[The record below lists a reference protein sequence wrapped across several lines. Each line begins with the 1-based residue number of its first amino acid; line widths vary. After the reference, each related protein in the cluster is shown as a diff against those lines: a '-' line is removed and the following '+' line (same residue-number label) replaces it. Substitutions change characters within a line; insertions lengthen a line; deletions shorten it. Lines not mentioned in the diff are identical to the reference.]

1 MCRGGGYLCSAMLIS
16 AFILVIP
23 TLLLLKKVSR
33 DRFMELVQNMR
44 IAFIGHKRIPSR
56 EGGVE
61 IVVDELSAR
70 MSARGNRVVVYN
82 RKGHNV
88 AGAEF
93 DDTVNASDK
102 PFSYQGVHV
111 VPVTTFDAKGMAAL
125 SSSFFATLKAIAA
138 KPDVIHYHAEGP
150 CVMLRLAHWAGIRT
164 VATIHGLDWQRAKWG
179 RFASTYLKFGER
191 TAAKCADEVIVLSR
205 NMQEYFKNTYG
216 RDTRFIPNGIER
228 KQLVTAQEITSEYG
242 LHKDDYILFL
252 GRIVPEKGVHYL
264 IDAFGK
270 LDTDKKLV
278 IAGGSSD
285 STEYYEQV
293 KQMAAQDSRIIL
305 TGFVRGRMLQELYSN
320 AYIYVLPSDLEGMPM
335 SLLEAMSYGNC
346 CLTSDI
352 AECTEVVED
361 KAASFAHGSADALYK
376 ALNELIR
383 HPQKVQKYKNEA
395 ADFITVKYSWDSVVD
410 QTLALYKGEKVGE

>member
-1 MCRGGGYLCSAMLIS
+1 M
-16 AFILVIP
+16 
-23 TLLLLKKVSR
+23 K
-33 DRFMELVQNMR
+33 
-44 IAFIGHKRIPSR
+44 IAIIGHKRIPSR
-56 EGGVE
+56 EGGIE
-61 IVVDELSAR
+61 IVVDELATR
-70 MSARGNRVVVYN
+70 MTTKGNQVIAYS

-93 DDTVNASDK
+93 DGDADTMGR
-102 PFSYQGVHV
+102 PFFYQGVHV
-111 VPVTTFDAKGMAAL
+111 IPVTTIDAKGIAAL

-216 RDTRFIPNGIER
+216 RETQFIPNGMER
-228 KQLVTAQEITSEYG
+228 KQLFTAQEITSEYG
-242 LHKDDYILFL
+242 LNKDDYVLFL

-285 STEYYEQV
+285 SMEYYEQI
-293 KQMAAQDSRIIL
+293 KQMAAQDPRIIL
-305 TGFVRGRMLQELYSN
+305 TGFVQGRVLQELYSN

-376 ALNELIR
+376 ALDELIR
-383 HPQKVQKYKNEA
+383 HPQKVQGYKDEA
-395 ADFITVKYSWDSVVD
+395 ADFITGKYSWDSVVD
-410 QTLALYKGEKVGE
+410 QTLALYKGEKGGE

>member
-1 MCRGGGYLCSAMLIS
+1 M
-16 AFILVIP
+16 
-23 TLLLLKKVSR
+23 
-33 DRFMELVQNMR
+33 
-44 IAFIGHKRIPSR
+44 IGHKRIPSR
-56 EGGVE
+56 EGGIE
-61 IVVDELSAR
+61 IVVEELATR
-70 MSARGNRVVVYN
+70 MAARGNRVVAYN

-93 DDTVNASDK
+93 DDTVNTSNE
-102 PFSYQGVHV
+102 PFFYRGVHV
-111 VPVTTFDAKGMAAL
+111 IPVTTVDAKGMAAL

-179 RFASTYLKFGER
+179 KFASTYLKFGER
-191 TAAKCADEVIVLSR
+191 TAARCADEVIVLSR

-216 RDTRFIPNGIER
+216 RDTWFIPNGIER
-228 KQLVTAQEITSEYG
+228 KQPVAAQKITNKYG
-242 LHKDDYILFL
+242 LHKDDYMLFL

-264 IDAFGK
+264 IEAFRK

-278 IAGGSSD
+278 IAGGASD
-285 STEYYEQV
+285 STEYYEQI
-293 KQMAAQDSRIIL
+293 KQMAAQDPRIIL
-305 TGFVRGRMLQELYSN
+305 TGFVQGRMLQELYSN

-352 AECTEVVED
+352 AECAEVVGD
-361 KAASFAHGSADALYK
+361 KAASFAHGSADALYE
-376 ALNELIR
+376 ALQDLVQ
-383 HPQKVQKYKNEA
+383 HPQKVQEYKDQA
-395 ADFITVKYSWDSVVD
+395 ADFITGKFSWDSVVD
-410 QTLALYKGEKVGE
+410 QTLALYEGKKGGE

>member
-1 MCRGGGYLCSAMLIS
+1 MK
-16 AFILVIP
+16 VHP
-23 TLLLLKKVSR
+23 LK
-33 DRFMELVQNMR
+33 
-44 IAFIGHKRIPSR
+44 IAIIGHKRIPSR
-56 EGGVE
+56 EGGIE
-61 IVVDELSAR
+61 IVVDELATR
-70 MSARGNRVVVYN
+70 MTARGNNVVAYN

-93 DDTVNASDK
+93 DSSISASNK
-102 PFSYQGVHV
+102 PFVWRGIHV
-111 VPVTTFDAKGMAAL
+111 VPVTTLDIKGMAAL
-125 SSSFFATLKAIAA
+125 SSSFFATLKAIAT

-179 RFASTYLKFGER
+179 KFASTYLKFGER

-228 KQLVTAQEITSEYG
+228 QEPVAAQEITHAYG
-242 LHKDDYILFL
+242 LHKDGYILFL

-264 IDAFGK
+264 IEAFRK

-285 STEYYEQV
+285 SAEYYEQI
-293 KQMAAQDSRIIL
+293 KQMAAQDPRIIL
-305 TGFVRGRMLQELYSN
+305 TGFVQDRMLQELYSN

-352 AECTEVVED
+352 AECTEVVGD
-361 KAASFAHGSADALYK
+361 KAASFAHGSADALCE
-376 ALNELIR
+376 ALRDLIQ
-383 HPQKVQKYKNEA
+383 HPQKVQEYKDQA
-395 ADFITVKYSWDSVVD
+395 ADFITGKYSWDSVVD
-410 QTLALYKGEKVGE
+410 QTLALYKGKKGGE

>member
-1 MCRGGGYLCSAMLIS
+1 MKIAM
-16 AFILVIP
+16 
-23 TLLLLKKVSR
+23 
-33 DRFMELVQNMR
+33 
-44 IAFIGHKRIPSR
+44 IGHKRIPSR

-61 IVVDELSAR
+61 IVVEELATR
-70 MSARGNRVVVYN
+70 MAARGNRVVAYN

-93 DDTVNASDK
+93 DDTVNTSNE
-102 PFSYQGVHV
+102 PFSYRGVRV
-111 VPVTTFDAKGMAAL
+111 IPVTTIDAKGMAAL

-179 RFASTYLKFGER
+179 KFASTYLKFGER
-191 TAAKCADEVIVLSR
+191 TAARCADEVIVLSR

-216 RDTRFIPNGIER
+216 RDTWFIPNGIER
-228 KQLVTAQEITSEYG
+228 KQPVAAQKITNKYG
-242 LHKDDYILFL
+242 LHKDDYMLFL

-264 IDAFGK
+264 IEAFRK

-278 IAGGSSD
+278 IAGGASD
-285 STEYYEQV
+285 STEYYEQI
-293 KQMAAQDSRIIL
+293 KQMAAQDPRIIL
-305 TGFVRGRMLQELYSN
+305 TGFVQGRMLQELYSN

-352 AECTEVVED
+352 AECAEVVGD
-361 KAASFAHGSADALYK
+361 KAASFAHGSADALYE
-376 ALNELIR
+376 ALQDLVQ
-383 HPQKVQKYKNEA
+383 HPQKVQEYKDQA
-395 ADFITVKYSWDSVVD
+395 ADFITGKFSWDSVVD
-410 QTLALYKGEKVGE
+410 QTLALYEGKKGGE

>member
-1 MCRGGGYLCSAMLIS
+1 MVKRKLEVLSPLKIAM
-16 AFILVIP
+16 
-23 TLLLLKKVSR
+23 
-33 DRFMELVQNMR
+33 
-44 IAFIGHKRIPSR
+44 IGHKRIPSR

-61 IVVDELSAR
+61 IVVDELATR
-70 MSARGNRVVVYN
+70 MAARGNHVIVYN

-93 DDTVNASDK
+93 DSAENASNK
-102 PFSYQGVHV
+102 PFFYQGVHV
-111 VPVTTFDAKGMAAL
+111 IPVTTVDVKGMAAL
-125 SSSFFATLKAIAA
+125 TSSFFATLKAIAA

-228 KQLVTAQEITSEYG
+228 KQSAAAQEIASEYG
-242 LHKDDYILFL
+242 LHKDGYILFL

-264 IDAFGK
+264 IEAFSR

-285 STEYYEQV
+285 SAEYYEQI
-293 KQMAAQDSRIIL
+293 KQMAAKDPRIIL
-305 TGFVRGRMLQELYSN
+305 TGFVQGRMLQELYSN

-352 AECTEVVED
+352 PECTEVVED
-361 KAASFAHGSADALYK
+361 KAATFEHGSVDSLRDSLQGLLEEPQAVQRYKVDATG
-376 ALNELIR
+376 
-383 HPQKVQKYKNEA
+383 
-395 ADFITVKYSWDSVVD
+395 FITSKYDWDAVTER
-410 QTLALYKGEKVGE
+410 TLATYATDEKNL

>member
-1 MCRGGGYLCSAMLIS
+1 M
-16 AFILVIP
+16 
-23 TLLLLKKVSR
+23 
-33 DRFMELVQNMR
+33 
-44 IAFIGHKRIPSR
+44 
-56 EGGVE
+56 
-61 IVVDELSAR
+61 VDELATR
-70 MSARGNRVVVYN
+70 MAARGNHVIVYN

-93 DDTVNASDK
+93 DSTENASNK
-102 PFSYQGVHV
+102 PFFYQGVHV
-111 VPVTTFDAKGMAAL
+111 IPVTTVDVKGMAAL
-125 SSSFFATLKAIAA
+125 TSSFFATLKAIAA

-205 NMQEYFKNTYG
+205 NMQEYFKNMYG

-228 KQLVTAQEITSEYG
+228 KQPAAARDIASEYG

-264 IDAFGK
+264 IEAFRR

-285 STEYYEQV
+285 SAEYYEQI
-293 KQMAAQDSRIIL
+293 KQMAAKDPRIIL
-305 TGFVRGRMLQELYSN
+305 TGFVQGRMLQELYSN
-320 AYIYVLPSDLEGMPM
+320 A
-335 SLLEAMSYGNC
+335 
-346 CLTSDI
+346 
-352 AECTEVVED
+352 
-361 KAASFAHGSADALYK
+361 
-376 ALNELIR
+376 
-383 HPQKVQKYKNEA
+383 
-395 ADFITVKYSWDSVVD
+395 
-410 QTLALYKGEKVGE
+410 